1 MRRVCHA
8 VSLLLIAVPF
18 LASLPATALGRLHAQ
33 QAPGSIAGIVVDG
46 STFQPLGGAS
56 VTVVGTDQ
64 SVLTNPQGRFTFTGI
79 SAAAGGQIPIRVQL
93 LGYASRTVQV
103 PAGSLEVT
111 VELQPSAIQLEG
123 LVVSALGIERE
134 ARALGYSVASAS
146 AEELTENRTPRLM
159 DALNGKLA
167 GVSITP
173 LGTGPQGST
182 KVRIRGQSSL
192 GNNNSPLIVVN
203 GIPIDNTTFG
213 VSGDFGERGGNRNS
227 DSGDGLSSINPDDIV
242 EMSVLKGAAA
252 SALYGARAKDGVI
265 MITTRNRAQGEGLQF
280 EVNTNFM
287 HSTPL
292 DFRDYQMQYGAG
304 IAGCR
309 SLVEARPAGTPESG
323 GRPCQAG
330 PNAWGSWSFGEKIE
344 PGMTFFPFP
353 GRSDVE
359 IPYVAQPNQLTDFYQ
374 NGHSMTNTLT
384 ISQGSERGG
393 FSASISRMDS
403 DGIFPNNTFERHTAN
418 LGFTQ
423 SVADRLTVSGNVQ
436 YSNEDRRN
444 PPNTSEQ
451 DYATPVIIY
460 NLGNTLP
467 LSALEEYKYDQS
479 GEREQEW
486 SYFRN
491 RTNPYFALTRFENN
505 IRDRVF
511 GNITTSYQ
519 LLPWLMVQG
528 RVGQD
533 YWSRDQDYNRPSGS
547 AVEGPPTQGFVN
559 GNYVV
564 DVSWFRELNADFLV
578 RGNRDFGNF
587 GLDATVGG
595 NYMRRKLEREN
606 TVADEFYAYGLYS
619 LQNSPDLSPQY
630 SVSERGVNSL
640 YGSAEVSF
648 RDLLFVTG
656 TVRNDWFS
664 TLSPENWSILYPSIS
679 TSFVFSDALPTPS
692 WLDFG
697 KIRAAYA
704 EVGSDTDVAP
714 YSNILFYSINQ
725 NRFNGYALG
734 GISGAVPNPLLKPM
748 RLKEWEVGTELSIMD
763 RVRLDLGYYN
773 RVAEDQILSQDIS
786 TASGFGSRQVN
797 VGETMNRGV
806 EAMLDL
812 GLVRRPGF
820 SWNSAFNVNWN
831 KSKVIELGPG
841 TDRIRSGTAD
851 FHGSLYQIEG
861 EEMNQL
867 FGPAW
872 RRDDQGRIIHNAEGR
887 PLAASEEV
895 NFGSALPRWIGGIT
909 NTFTIGRAS
918 ISALVDFKL
927 GHKLI
932 SGTHMNAVRHGLDP
946 ITLQGREQGCIVGE
960 GVNESGQP
968 NTACY
973 PIQSYW
979 EAIRTYRLAEQSVFN
994 AGYWQLRQITAGYDI
1009 TPHLNG
1015 ALGVQQVRLNLSANN
1030 VWLIKKWVPHVHPE
1044 QSAIFGDN
1052 RQGLE
1057 STGMPVTRGLGFNV
1071 NIRF

>member
-1 MRRVCHA
+1 MRRVPHVCALLVTSLA
-8 VSLLLIAVPF
+8 VLGA
-18 LASLPATALGRLHAQ
+18 LPYAPAAAQ
-33 QAPGSIAGIVVDG
+33 QTPGAIGGTVVDA
-46 STFQPLGGAS
+46 STSQPLSGAN
-56 VTVVGTDQ
+56 VTLVGTSR

-79 SAAAGGQIPIRVQL
+79 QAQAGAAIAVRVQL
-93 LGYASRTVQV
+93 LGYAAQTAQIPVGTQQATV
-103 PAGSLEVT
+103 A
-111 VELQPSAIQLEG
+111 LQPSAIQLEG
-123 LVVSALGIERE
+123 LVVSALGIERQ
-134 ARALGYSVASAS
+134 ARSLGYSVASATS
-146 AEELTENRTPRLM
+146 EELTENRTPRLL

-167 GVSITP
+167 GVAITP
-173 LGTGPQGST
+173 LGTGPQGTT
-182 KVRIRGQSSL
+182 KIRIRGQSSI

-227 DSGDGLSSINPDDIV
+227 DTGDGLSSINPDDII

-265 MITTRNRAQGEGLQF
+265 MITTRNRADGDGLQF
-280 EVNTNFM
+280 ELNSNFM
-287 HSTPL
+287 HETPL
-292 DFRDYQMQYGAG
+292 DYRDFQMQYGAG

-309 SLVEARPAGTPESG
+309 SMVTARPEGTPESG

-330 PNAWGSWSFGEKIE
+330 PNAWGVWSFGEKIQ

-353 GRSDVE
+353 GRPDVE
-359 IPYVAQPNQLTDFYQ
+359 VPYAAQPNQLTGFYQ
-374 NGHSMTNTLT
+374 NAHALTNTLT
-384 ISQGSERGG
+384 ISQGTERGG
-393 FSASISRMDS
+393 FSASIARLDS
-403 DGIFPNNTFERHTAN
+403 DGIYPGNTFQRHTAN

-423 SVADRLTVSGNVQ
+423 NVADRLTISGNVQ

-460 NLGNTLP
+460 TLGNTLP
-467 LSALEEYKYDQS
+467 LSALEEYAYDQT
-479 GEREQEW
+479 GQREQEW
-486 SYFRN
+486 TYFRN

-511 GNITTSYQ
+511 GNVTASYE
-519 LLPWLMVQG
+519 LLPWLTAQG
-528 RVGQD
+528 RIGQD

-547 AVEGPPTQGFVN
+547 AVEGPPTRGFVN

-564 DVSWFRELNADFLV
+564 DVSWFRELNADFLL
-578 RGNRDFGNF
+578 RGTGTAGDI
-587 GLDATVGG
+587 GLDATFGG
-595 NYMRRKLEREN
+595 NTMRRKLEREN
-606 TVADEFYAYGLYS
+606 TLATEFYAYGLYS
-619 LQNSPDLSPQY
+619 LPNSPDLSPQY

-648 RDLLFVTG
+648 RDMIFLTG
-656 TVRNDWFS
+656 TLRNDWFS

-679 TSFVFSDALPTPS
+679 SSFVFSDALPVPS

-714 YSNILFYSINQ
+714 YSNILFYGINQ

-734 GISGAVPNPLLKPM
+734 GIAGAVPNPELKPM
-748 RLKEWEVGTELSIMD
+748 RLKEWEIGTELSILD
-763 RVRLDLGYYN
+763 RLRLDLGYYH
-773 RVAEDQILSQDIS
+773 RVSEDQILSQDIS
-786 TASGFGSRQVN
+786 SASGFGSRRVN
-797 VGETMNRGV
+797 VGETMNKGV
-806 EAMLDL
+806 EAMLDAAL
-812 GLVRRPGF
+812 ARSDGF
-820 SWNSAFNVNWN
+820 SWNTTFNVNWN
-831 KSKVIELGPG
+831 RSEVIELGEG

-867 FGPAW
+867 YGPAW
-872 RRDDQGRIIHNAEGR
+872 RRDEQGRIIHNAEGR
-887 PLAASEEV
+887 PLAAPGET
-895 NFGSALPRWIGGIT
+895 NFGSALPKWIGGIT
-909 NTFTIGRAS
+909 NTFNVRGVS
-918 ISALVDFKL
+918 LSALVDFKL

-932 SGTHMNAVRHGLDP
+932 SGTHLNAVRHGLDP
-946 ITLQGREQGCIVGE
+946 VTLQGRDQGCIVGD
-960 GVNESGQP
+960 GVNEQGQP

-994 AGYWQLRQITAGYDI
+994 AGYWQLRQLTAGYDI
-1009 TPHLNG
+1009 TPHLRG

-1044 QSAIFGDN
+1044 QNAIFGDS
-1052 RQGLE
+1052 RMGLE

-1071 NIRF
+1071 NVRF